1 MLKLPLTFV
10 FLALKGYFLNI
21 YGLLLVNWHG
31 QIYPGQQNAK
41 EITPESLKITVK

>member
-10 FLALKGYFLNI
+10 FLALKDKCFNMSINGS
-21 YGLLLVNWHG
+21 LLVNWHG

-41 EITPESLKITVK
+41 EITF